1 MLVIMAIVFGVFFVV
16 TIAYICIA
24 KFNKRVVA
32 ANDNYQQSY
41 NQSTGGGFHPD
52 AVADNYPATAVAV
65 DVCAD
70 NTDTMAALVT
80 AQAVA
85 IADGRTHTTKFCT
98 NCGILLN
105 ASENQNR
112 FCGNCGAQIR
122 RDLERECE

>member
-1 MLVIMAIVFGVFFVV
+1 MG
-16 TIAYICIA
+16 
-24 KFNKRVVA
+24 
-32 ANDNYQQSY
+32 
-41 NQSTGGGFHPD
+41 
-52 AVADNYPATAVAV
+52 NYPATAVAV

-122 RDLERECE
+122 RDLERESWALRHISRYFSRLLSRQLRSYMLYVFCV